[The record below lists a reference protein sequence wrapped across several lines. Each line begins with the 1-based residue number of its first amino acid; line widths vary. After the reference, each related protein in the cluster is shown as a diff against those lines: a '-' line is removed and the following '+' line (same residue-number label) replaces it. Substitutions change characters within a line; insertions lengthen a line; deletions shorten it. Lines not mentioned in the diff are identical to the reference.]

1 MSVAQSAFRR
11 WYVVV
16 LLLLVFILS
25 YFDRY
30 ILSLLVDPIKKSM
43 HLTDFQVGILLGPA
57 FSLFNVLVAIPLGLL
72 ADRSSRKWLLIAGIV
87 FWCTMTTM
95 SAWAMA
101 FVPLLLLRFGLG
113 LGEAVVSPCSVSIIS
128 DLFGRHERSRA
139 ISIYMAGP
147 YLGAGLAFL
156 VGGYL
161 VSMLHK
167 VGPVSFLGLG
177 PFQPWQFAFLLVGV
191 PGFILA
197 FLMLSVREPGRTEQI
212 GTADGASSRS
222 AMRFMLVRWREFGVI
237 ILGATCNFAM
247 STLTLWNVPLFE
259 RVYGWNVATVG
270 LVTGIF
276 YFTAGPLGTAL
287 ALWSSKRP
295 GKSPADAALNTLILG
310 LAITVPASLLY
321 PIMPN
326 AWLAVV
332 LMFAAFIGKAAATA
346 GGPAALQLITPGE
359 MRSRTTAIFNT
370 LITLIGPLL
379 GPPLVGAAT
388 DWLGD
393 PKAIGLALSG
403 FVLVVGAPSLLVLA
417 FGARRYREF
426 AAEMTKIVGAKD
438 DESKDASKECGL
450 LPEPLAG

>member
-1 MSVAQSAFRR
+1 MTVTQEAFRR
-11 WYVVV
+11 WYVVI

-43 HLTDFQVGILLGPA
+43 RLTDFQVGVLLGPA

-87 FWCTMTTM
+87 FWCMMTTM
-95 SAWAMA
+95 SAWAMT
-101 FVPLLLLRFGLG
+101 FLPLLILRFGLG
-113 LGEAVVSPCSVSIIS
+113 LGEAVVSPCSISIIS
-128 DLFGRHERSRA
+128 DYFGRRNRARA
-139 ISIYMAGP
+139 ISVYMAGP

-161 VSMLHK
+161 VSLLHN
-167 VGPVSFLGLG
+167 VGPVRLLGFG
-177 PFQPWQFAFLLVGV
+177 PFQSWQFAFLLVGV

-197 FLMLSVREPGRTEQI
+197 FLMLSVREPPRTEQI
-212 GTADGASSRS
+212 GGGGTRRS
-222 AMRFMLVRWREFGVI
+222 ALRFMLERWREFGVVT
-237 ILGATCNFAM
+237 LGATCNFAM

-259 RVYGWNVATVG
+259 RVYGWNVATIG
-270 LVTGIF
+270 LITGIF

-287 ALWSSKRP
+287 ALWSSKWL
-295 GKSPADAALNTLILG
+295 GKTPADAALNTLILG
-310 LAITVPASLLY
+310 LAITVPASFLY
-321 PIMPN
+321 PIMPT
-326 AWLAVV
+326 AELSVV
-332 LMFAAFIGKAAATA
+332 LMFIAFIGKAAATA

-359 MRSRTTAIFNT
+359 MRSRSTAIFNT
-370 LITLIGPLL
+370 IITLVGPLL

-393 PKAIGLALSG
+393 PKAIGYALSG

-417 FGARRYREF
+417 FGARRYRQF
-426 AAEMTKIVGAKD
+426 AAEMTRIL
-438 DESKDASKECGL
+438 DANDNHSDVARKEARL
-450 LPEPLAG
+450 MSEPLTS